1 MYVKLIYGQHRHFTV
16 HITKT
21 LKKNFFQYS
30 KAIVLHDKIPFVM
43 LNHEQNP
50 VYLCCYTVLSGSGL
64 GLVSRGFNFSTWET
78 EAEAGESL
86 RVLVQPSIH
95 STLQNSQDYIER
107 HGLNIMNNNN
117 NNFTEGK

>member
-21 LKKNFFQYS
+21 LKKIFFQYS

-50 VYLCCYTVLSGSGL
+50 VYLCCVTLSYLDL
-64 GLVSRGFNFSTWET
+64 GLAWCH
-78 EAEAGESL
+78 EALISAL
-86 RVLVQPSIH
+86 
-95 STLQNSQDYIER
+95 
-107 HGLNIMNNNN
+107 
-117 NNFTEGK
+117 GKRRQRQENL